1 MFVAFEGIDGV
12 GKSTQIERLAKI
24 YPNAIVTK
32 EPGATRFGEILR
44 SIILS
49 ENFKFNGD
57 NHVNLGQICGKI
69 SKTAEMFLFLAD
81 RAEHHDKIIA
91 PNFDK
96 LILSDRSFISGIAY
110 ALANDANANFDELVT
125 LNRQALGGDFGG
137 KFIFFEI
144 SKDDLIARLKE
155 RGNADNIELR
165 GIDYLLLVQEKIK
178 LTLQTLKLEFL
189 CVNAN
194 DEIDKITKSIKEFID
209 D

>member
-12 GKSTQIERLAKI
+12 GKSTQIERLANL

-32 EPGATRFGEILR
+32 EPGGTKFGEILR

-57 NHVNLGQICGKI
+57 NHINLGQICPKI

-81 RAEHHDKIIA
+81 RAEHHDKVIA
-91 PNFDK
+91 PNRDK
-96 LILSDRSFISGIAY
+96 LILSDRSFVSGIAY
-110 ALANDANANFDELVT
+110 ALANDKEANFTELVT
-125 LNRQALGGDFGG
+125 LNRQALCGDFDG

-189 CVNAN
+189 CINAN
-194 DEIDKITKSIKEFID
+194 DDIDKITKSIKEFID